1 MRRTGATLAL
11 VLLLLS
17 ITALAGASTRTV
29 ADDFS
34 SGGYSGSTGSQSWAS
49 NWTEVGEADGA
60 TKGNVRVTSS
70 GCSGS
75 CLRIALPIT
84 LNVVGATRRL
94 DLSEATEANLSYALE
109 FPPALAVVYAE
120 VAARID
126 GGNWNTLTRHEPGA
140 EGVFHVPLPV
150 GGQVTIRLQATS
162 VLSVAS
168 EMMWDDVVIEF
179 DVPDVTTTTLIAT
192 TITTTTTTTPLPT
205 LTVPTVTVPTV
216 TVPTV
221 TAPTVTVLT
230 TTTTATTSTPS
241 TRATTTTTSA
251 TTARQPTTT
260 RPTTTTTARGDT
272 TTTPTVAPTTST
284 SQPPTTNPEDPADDP
299 LTASAPPSQTF
310 GVITGIEPGI
320 AAPALDIA
328 AQRGFVIDFV
338 LSAEDIRL
346 DLVANLVVG
355 LVLAWLSVKS
365 LDRRQ
370 P

>member
-1 MRRTGATLAL
+1 MRRTSATLSL

-17 ITALAGASTRTV
+17 LTALAGASTWTV

-34 SGGYSGSTGSQSWAS
+34 SGGYSGSTGSQDWPG

-60 TKGNVRVTSS
+60 GQGNVQVTSS

-75 CLRIALPIT
+75 CLRIAPLLT
-84 LNVVGATRRL
+84 LAAVGAARQVDLSDATKAVLSYSIDFPSGLLVVGR
-94 DLSEATEANLSYALE
+94 
-109 FPPALAVVYAE
+109 AE

-126 GGNWNTLTRHEPGA
+126 GGAWATLKSHAPGTEDPFDVA
-140 EGVFHVPLPV
+140 LPV
-150 GGQVTIRLQATS
+150 GGQVTIRLQAADVS
-162 VLSVAS
+162 LAS
-168 EMMWDDVVIEF
+168 EMMWDDIVIAY
-179 DVPDVTTTTLIAT
+179 DVPDVTTTTAS
-192 TITTTTTTTPLPT
+192 TTTTTTTTTAPLPT

-216 TVPTV
+216 TL
-221 TAPTVTVLT
+221 LT
-230 TTTTATTSTPS
+230 TTTTATTSTTPS
-241 TRATTTTTSA
+241 TTSTPSTTTTTSA
-251 TTARQPTTT
+251 TTARPPTTT
-260 RPTTTTTARGDT
+260 RPTTTTTAPGVT
-272 TTTPTVAPTTST
+272 TTTPTGAPTTTVPPTST
-284 SQPPTTNPEDPADDP
+284 NQPPPTVPDDPADD

-310 GVITGIEPGI
+310 GVITGIEPGLT
-320 AAPALDIA
+320 APALDIA
-328 AQRGFVIDFV
+328 AQRGFVVDFL